1 MSTENVCEHCTKEF
15 STKRNLSRHQLT
27 AKYCAK
33 IRNLDIDQKFQ
44 CPHCEYGTCLKADF
58 NKHVTK
64 CVIKNEEKSEEKE
77 VERLKKELLKR
88 DTELLIRNA
97 KIEVL
102 EKIVERPNV
111 VNNTNN
117 TNNTNITLN
126 MLIDHSMKILSPY
139 EELLEKLP
147 KLITKYVT
155 YEKYKKGIYGI
166 TSALIEGILQHEG
179 EKWIVCYDGNKQ
191 DFHEK
196 RLGRIEIDQRASYFF
211 DHFTEALKP
220 KVEEFSKRDLH
231 VAGSDEIEN
240 SSAYERKKRIT
251 KLYDPISSER
261 KSCIKNVADAIYL
274 SKNCVRMCNIEQ
286 NDDDSKMNTI
296 ITDKM
301 RTNFFLKHLSEY
313 LNVKPLIRR
322 RMEYEFTFDRCM
334 RGIPGLVEAS
344 KNVLTINE
352 KISVIFFNSEFQIRV
367 GNIIEPIPFRDL
379 IKEIIISIGRLR
391 EDHEEECLKQFPN
404 DIGKLDSLQKMFK
417 EIWNMQFYE
426 KKDLSGGQFIN
437 LLAETLTISDDE
449 IRNDM

>member
-1 MSTENVCEHCTKEF
+1 
-15 STKRNLSRHQLT
+15 
-27 AKYCAK
+27 
-33 IRNLDIDQKFQ
+33 
-44 CPHCEYGTCLKADF
+44 
-58 NKHVTK
+58 
-64 CVIKNEEKSEEKE
+64 VIKNEEKSEEKE

-220 KVEEFSKRDLH
+220 KVEEFSKIIIDNGFIVFSSKAL
-231 VAGSDEIEN
+231 IEELR
-240 SSAYERKKRIT
+240 SVLKRE
-251 KLYDPISSER
+251 KFNKYLKFPIA
-261 KSCIKNVADAIYL
+261 KY
-274 SKNCVRMCNIEQ
+274 IEQ
-286 NDDDSKMNTI
+286 HKNLVNLVK
-296 ITDKM
+296 ITAVYSQSPDPMDNFLFDLAIQKQAIFVVTGDKKL
-301 RTNFFLKHLSEY
+301 LKHVHNEA
-313 LNVKPLIRR
+313 
-322 RMEYEFTFDRCM
+322 FTF
-334 RGIPGLVEAS
+334 I
-344 KNVLTINE
+344 T
-352 KISVIFFNSEFQIRV
+352 
-367 GNIIEPIPFRDL
+367 
-379 IKEIIISIGRLR
+379 
-391 EDHEEECLKQFPN
+391 LKR
-404 DIGKLDSLQKMFK
+404 FK
-417 EIWNMQFYE
+417 ELN
-426 KKDLSGGQFIN
+426 
-437 LLAETLTISDDE
+437 IS
-449 IRNDM
+449 